1 MPYRAKLHFYVMA
14 AIKAPSSIIKCQ
26 CPIGPNFIST
36 VKEVESQWQLL
47 SLCQC
52 PIGPNFISTF
62 AEFLNNAYS
71 QELCQ
76 CPIGPNFISTTE
88 SSKSTK
94 NYSNSV
100 NALSG
105 QTSFLRLLK
114 SIILRHIFLCQC
126 PIGPN
131 FISTHL
137 HMTTSTKHCLVSMPY
152 RAKLHFYVFKL
163 RAKFI
168 NDSVSMPYRAKLPFY
183 NVQKV
188 CGDMAAA
195 CVNALSGQTSFL
207 L

>member
-1 MPYRAKLHFYVMA
+1 MSMPYRAKLHFYVMA

-76 CPIGPNFISTTE
+76 CPIGPNFISTHIYV
-88 SSKSTK
+88 KLK
-94 NYSNSV
+94 HNMSNVSMPYRAKLHFYGKEKT
-100 NALSG
+100 NDAI
-105 QTSFLRLLK
+105 
-114 SIILRHIFLCQC
+114 SIGMCQC

-131 FISTHL
+131 FISTNVY
-137 HMTTSTKHCLVSMPY
+137 LV
-152 RAKLHFYVFKL
+152 K
-163 RAKFI
+163 
-168 NDSVSMPYRAKLPFY
+168 
-183 NVQKV
+183 NV
-188 CGDMAAA
+188 
-195 CVNALSGQTSFL
+195 
-207 L
+207 